1 MNCQQQRASPG
12 NDIKSHEVIRAVPAV
27 GSAGA
32 ETKRVPS
39 AENQELSK
47 IPSEYIAMYESLTD
61 SNSAVLISAVL
72 VPFSF

>member
-1 MNCQQQRASPG
+1 MNCQQQRTSPG
-12 NDIKSHEVIRAVPAV
+12 NDIKSHEVIRAAPAV

-32 ETKRVPS
+32 IERVPS

-47 IPSEYIAMYESLTD
+47 IPSEYIPMYESLTD
-61 SNSAVLISAVL
+61 RNSAVLISAVL